1 MKAECILTWRYGSV
15 NAIEALIPT
24 KHRTS
29 GTIGHI
35 LLCSGPQ
42 KVQVIARGD
51 AASIRCGGMMAE
63 VQYVNEADF
72 QKEVLNEEKPVL
84 VDFTAVWCQPCR
96 MVDPIVK
103 QLAADWEGK
112 VKVVKL
118 DADQNPNLLTK
129 YGVLGI
135 PTLMLFRGGE
145 MKERLTGYQPK
156 ERLVSKLNP
165 HIEAGR

>member
-1 MKAECILTWRYGSV
+1 
-15 NAIEALIPT
+15 
-24 KHRTS
+24 
-29 GTIGHI
+29 
-35 LLCSGPQ
+35 
-42 KVQVIARGD
+42 
-51 AASIRCGGMMAE
+51 MAE

-165 HIEAGR
+165 HIQAGA